1 MRRGWGGSAGDDQTT
16 KVGLLVARLCPAC
29 GVLLEEAPGT
39 CPDCGRPLH
48 GEIRRLP
55 REVVVEFVDHAE
67 EYLRASAGRQLA
79 LAFMAGSFIAFGAML
94 SIAITVGIRQEGLF
108 KLLLGLG
115 FTAGFS
121 MVILSGAALFT
132 EVNVLLPELFLS
144 RLRAPVRLW
153 RFWLIVYLG
162 NVAGALLVGAMLNAS
177 KVIGPEQAAQ
187 LTHVIALKMRFAHTG
202 AQGWFE
208 AVASGILAN
217 WLVGMAA
224 FLATAAR
231 TVSGKLLGILFP
243 IVAFVALGVQ
253 HAPANM
259 GYFAAGLIHGDVG
272 TNWGTALAWN
282 IAPATIGNLIGGAV
296 FVALLFWYTFGGSPE
311 RLEVA
316 RSAEGLEPRGR
327 LRPPRSRRR

>member
-1 MRRGWGGSAGDDQTT
+1 VAGGRAGARAAGVRD
-16 KVGLLVARLCPAC
+16 GL
-29 GVLLEEAPGT
+29 
-39 CPDCGRPLH
+39 GRSD
-48 GEIRRLP
+48 IRRLP
-55 REVVVEFVDHAE
+55 KEVVLAFVDHAG
-67 EYLRASAGRQLA
+67 EYLAAGPGKQLA

-94 SIAITVGIRQEGLF
+94 SIAITVGVEPEGLF
-108 KLLLGLG
+108 KLLLGVG

-121 MVILSGAALFT
+121 LVILSGAALFT

-144 RLRAPVRLW
+144 RRHISARLW

-162 NVAGALLVGAMLNAS
+162 NLAGALFVGAMLNAA
-177 KVIGPEQAAQ
+177 KVIGPEQAGQ
-187 LTHVIALKMRFAHTG
+187 LARVIALKMRFAHTG
-202 AQGWFE
+202 VEGWFE

-231 TVSGKLLGILFP
+231 TVSGKILGIFFP

-282 IAPATIGNLIGGAV
+282 IAPASVGNLIGAAV
-296 FVALLFWYTFGGSPE
+296 FVALLFWYTFGSPE
-311 RLEVA
+311 QLEAVRL
-316 RSAEGLEPRGR
+316 AEEDPRQGIVSGAAS
-327 LRPPRSRRR
+327 LR